1 MTNLPVRASAG
12 LPAGPR
18 SFDEMY
24 RQAEVL
30 AKSDLVPKALQG
42 KPESIVLVGL
52 YGAEHGIS
60 LVTALSQVHIIDN
73 KPSPSAQLQLGQAAR
88 LGHET
93 RWVETSSEKAVL
105 RARRREDRN
114 NPDGWVT
121 FTFTLDDARKAGLL
135 DQYVEHWQKDG
146 RYDRKF
152 TWTVGDDQGMRDLTG
167 APDWVAA
174 AVKAGKV
181 KRRDPW
187 FKYTEDMLC
196 ARVATR
202 AAKRMFP
209 DALLA
214 LDADPYSPEIDVDP
228 DTGEVLGRSGGDP
241 PEDPQRE
248 DGDAEEVDDAVVV
261 EDLAQGPEPTRPAQ
275 SQAPAPAEDTVA
287 TPPPVPFPEL
297 REGERADIAA
307 LKTRIRD
314 GMTPKG
320 WAGLILWLEACGIPV
335 TLDGVTRARVG
346 AVEAE
351 LNLRGVAK
359 LAVPD
364 DVPPP
369 PPIPGRTD
377 E

>member
-121 FTFTLDDARKAGLL
+121 FTFTVDDARKAGLL
-135 DQYVEHWQKDG
+135 DQYVEKWEKDG
-146 RYDRKF
+146 NYNRKV
-152 TWTVGDDQGMRDLTG
+152 TWAVGDDRGLKDLAG
-167 APDWVAA
+167 APDWVRT
-174 AVKAGKV
+174 AVNAGKV

-202 AAKRMFP
+202 AARRMFP

-214 LDADPYSPEIDVDP
+214 LGADPYTPDVDVDP
-228 DTGEVLGRSGGDP
+228 DTGEVLSR
-241 PEDPQRE
+241 PEPDAEPQLE
-248 DGDAEEVDDAVVV
+248 DGDAGEVIDDAVVV
-261 EDLAQGPEPTRPAQ
+261 EDLGRGPETESTRPTTG
-275 SQAPAPAEDTVA
+275 SPAPTEEPS
-287 TPPPVPFPEL
+287 PPPRAAGPAGGHPVPRPGP
-297 REGERADIAA
+297 GERQDQADLRYRLWA
-307 LKTRIRD
+307 LVPEGD
-314 GMTPKG
+314 KG
-320 WAGLILWLEACGIPV
+320 DVRAWLEKCGVDPDQPSD
-335 TLDGVTRARVG
+335 LSPARVA
-346 AVEAE
+346 AVDAE
-351 LNLRGVAK
+351 LDRRGYPRVRSGDTA
-359 LAVPD
+359 
-364 DVPPP
+364 
-369 PPIPGRTD
+369 G
-377 E
+377 